1 MFKWLGEFF
10 EDFADRAPHIPRPF
24 NQLWEALGRTDPQ
37 APSGES
43 GDSEASGSS
52 D

>member
-24 NQLWEALGRTDPQ
+24 NQLWEALGRTEPQDP
-37 APSGES
+37 PGDGGED
-43 GDSEASGSS
+43 DSSSGS
-52 D
+52 